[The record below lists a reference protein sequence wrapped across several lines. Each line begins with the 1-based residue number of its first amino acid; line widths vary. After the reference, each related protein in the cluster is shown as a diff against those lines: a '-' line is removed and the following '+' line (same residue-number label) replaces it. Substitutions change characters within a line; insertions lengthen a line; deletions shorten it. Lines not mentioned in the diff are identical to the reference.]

1 MAVFDIICIV
11 VFDKQIC
18 MDKQYLNEC
27 LYIIDIK
34 QNIEMDIIEI
44 IIHKNSNYTFS
55 LFYNQIKNI
64 MIWDELKE
72 HEIETYITT
81 HFWTYTV
88 TTIST

>member
-55 LFYNQIKNI
+55 LFYHQIKNI
-64 MIWDELKE
+64 YCK
-72 HEIETYITT
+72 
-81 HFWTYTV
+81 F
-88 TTIST
+88 